1 MIPARQSDVAPG
13 FEASTVTVTHRTDAY
28 FASRLARNLAAS
40 AGFDRTAEGEIGI
53 VVMELASNVIEHAG
67 GGELRV
73 RLVEDAARG
82 VGLEIIAADEGP
94 PFRDLSL
101 ALRDGH
107 DDRGPIAPEALVRRR
122 GLGSGLGAV
131 LRMTHTFQHEPT
143 PRGKSIRVV
152 RYRRWP

>member
-1 MIPARQSDVAPG
+1 MNVASRL
-13 FEASTVTVTHRTDAY
+13 EASTVSIRHRTDAY

-40 AGFDRTAEGEIGI
+40 AGFDRPAEGEIGI
-53 VVMELASNVIEHAG
+53 VVMELASNVVEHAG

-73 RLVEDAARG
+73 RLVDDAERG
-82 VGLEIIAADEGP
+82 VGLEIVAADEGP
-94 PFRDLSL
+94 PFRDLST

-107 DDRGPIAPEALVRRR
+107 DDRGPIAPEVLVRRR

-131 LRMTHTFQHEPT
+131 LRMTHTFEHVPN